1 MSEAIFM
8 QDTTFGTEQD
18 LADWVV
24 SRCNTWRDFYES
36 NYAER
41 HEEYMRIYRS
51 QWSAEDVERSSERSK
66 LIAPATAQANSP
78 LRRHKVRIRLQHL
91 C

>member
-1 MSEAIFM
+1 MKEAIFM

-18 LADWVV
+18 LAEWVV

-41 HEEYMRIYRS
+41 HEG
-51 QWSAEDVERSSERSK
+51 
-66 LIAPATAQANSP
+66 
-78 LRRHKVRIRLQHL
+78 
-91 C
+91 